1 MSNGSLMRCTPL
13 VVLTAGL
20 SKQMEKNENIF
31 DTLRDFIDSDV
42 SLTHPNPTVLRCIL
56 TYTIA
61 IHSLINS

>member
-1 MSNGSLMRCTPL
+1 MRCTPL

-20 SKQMEKNENIF
+20 SLQMEIYPTQYE
-31 DTLRDFIDSDV
+31 TLKDFIISDV
-42 SLTHPNPTVLRCIL
+42 SLTHSNPTVHRCVL